1 MAAPHLNRRHVR
13 RAIPSFPWSAVAAVL
28 IGFAVRLIDLEGP
41 SIWIDELITRERMLM
56 SPGELWADLLR
67 HVPLYFYTLHPWA
80 GYFGTGPFFLRLPS
94 VFFGTL
100 TIAQMYLLGRQLY
113 DRRIGVLV
121 ALIAALSPFLVF
133 YSRMARP
140 YPLVWFLVLTMI
152 NLYLA
157 VLRRPTWGRWLAF
170 ALAAVAAIYTH
181 LTAVVMLGVL
191 GLYSLYH
198 WKALRPVISKWVVV
212 GLLLIIACLPLA
224 SKLLTAPGSPAVIHE
239 PLYLGQ
245 IAELYISWNLDH
257 AVPITALTLVMV
269 ALAFGPFTLAGLFA
283 RKDPDTFA
291 GDEPTSREHRSLS
304 ARMPGDREWLLLGL
318 LATLPILAIIAKLLS
333 SNQLPFSSRSL
344 SVSSLPYYVLLAYGI
359 TRLRPTALRG
369 LLVAVCGVAMPA
381 ALFVA
386 RSTDAGID
394 WRTTAHYIQAYE
406 SEGDGVLVTPGD
418 YLPALAEYYT
428 GGTPLIGGSDAALT
442 VENAPAIIAPLKGY
456 ERVWLITINEAQ
468 FDPSHLVIDQLEHV
482 CRPAEELELLARHAY
497 MRLYQ
502 DCVWD
507 N

>member
-67 HVPLYFYTLHPWA
+67 HVPLYFFTLHPWA
-80 GYFGTGPFFLRLPS
+80 RYFGTDPFFLRLPS

-113 DRRIGVLV
+113 DRRIGVLA
-121 ALIAALSPFLVF
+121 ALIAAISPFLVF

-140 YPLVWFLVLTMI
+140 YPLLWFLVLTMI

-157 VLRRPTWGRWLAF
+157 ALRRPTWGRCLAF

-212 GLLLIIACLPLA
+212 GLLLIVACLPLA
-224 SKLLTAPGSPAVIHE
+224 SKFLTAPGSPAVTHE
-239 PLYLGQ
+239 PLYLGE

-257 AVPITALTLVMV
+257 AVPITALTLVIV
-269 ALAFGPFTLAGLFA
+269 ALAFGPFAVAGLFA
-283 RKDPDTFA
+283 RKPDTLA
-291 GDEPTSREHRSLS
+291 GDEPTSRENRSLS

-318 LATLPILAIIAKLLS
+318 LATLPILAIIAKLLN

-369 LLVAVCGVAMPA
+369 LLIAVCGVAMPA

-386 RSTDAGID
+386 RDTNAGID
-394 WRTTAHYIQAYE
+394 WRTTAHYIQARE
-406 SEGDGVLVTPGD
+406 GEGDGVLVTPGD
-418 YLPALAEYYT
+418 YLPALTEYYT
-428 GGTPLIGGSDAALT
+428 GAADLVDGSDLALT
-442 VENAPAIIAPLKGY
+442 ADSVSTVLASLMRYK
-456 ERVWLITINEAQ
+456 RVWVITVNEAE
-468 FDPSHLVIDQLEHV
+468 FDPSKLVSHRLEGA
-482 CRPAEELELLARHAY
+482 CRLSEELELIPRHAY